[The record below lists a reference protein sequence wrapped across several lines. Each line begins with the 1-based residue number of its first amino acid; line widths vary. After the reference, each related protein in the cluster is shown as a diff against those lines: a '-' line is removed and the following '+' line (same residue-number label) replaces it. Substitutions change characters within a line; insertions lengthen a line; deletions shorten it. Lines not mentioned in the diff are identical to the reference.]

1 MTARRRR
8 FTARRLALG
17 LVVALGL
24 LQLIPVE
31 RTNPPVRSDVAAPAE
46 VQTILRS
53 ACYDCHSHETR
64 WPWYSRVAP
73 VSWMVA
79 NHVKEGRGDLNFSD
93 WPRLDFEEQEHA
105 LKDIQEQITKG
116 KMPLR
121 GYTWMH
127 REARLSEAQ
136 RAALVAWAAA
146 ATGLAAGAEEAND

>member
-1 MTARRRR
+1 MTAWRRR

-17 LVVALGL
+17 LVVALGII
-24 LQLIPVE
+24 QLIPVE
-31 RTNPPVRSDVAAPAE
+31 RTNPPVLADVHAPAE
-46 VQTILRS
+46 VQAILRG

-73 VSWMVA
+73 VSWMVTH
-79 NHVKEGRGDLNFSD
+79 HVKEGRGDLNFSD

-105 LKDIQEQITKG
+105 FKDIREQITKG

-136 RAALVAWAAA
+136 RAALVAWAAS
-146 ATGLAAGAEEAND
+146 ATGMATGTGEKDD